1 MKHKSKYILYGILF
15 SLLGLI
21 SFLSSYVL
29 NYYLEISDGALYSLA
44 YERISG
50 LDLIDGYEN
59 FFGYTGGAE
68 PLSFLIFYL
77 FSKFTSIE
85 VSNGILNTVLLF
97 VIFKF
102 LFKQRIKILLF
113 IPFVITNYYFLLLE
127 FTTLRLKIAIIFWI
141 LSLLVKTKGKSN
153 LYYLFAFLSHFQMAL
168 ILFIRLLVEM
178 LIKKKFKIN
187 LNYVIFF
194 LIMLTFVF
202 EKILGKFLWYF
213 NTELYFPMKTILFF
227 IPMIFVLNRVK
238 FLSITFIVFFS
249 LGVFIGEGRLLILL
263 FFLMISEYLLYAKRD
278 LVRGFVLVI
287 YCFYFSIKGI
297 EFAISLI
304 EKVPYFL

>member
-1 MKHKSKYILYGILF
+1 MKFLNKYIFYGILF
-15 SLLGLI
+15 SLSGLI
-21 SFLSSYVL
+21 SFLSSYFL
-29 NYYLEISDGALYSLA
+29 DYYLEISDGALYSLA

-50 LDLIDGYEN
+50 LDIIDGYEN
-59 FFGYTGGAE
+59 FFAYTGGAE
-68 PLSFLIFYL
+68 PLSFLLFYS

-85 VSNGILNTVLLF
+85 VFNGILNTVLLF

-102 LFKQRIKILLF
+102 LYNQRIKLFIF
-113 IPFVITNYYFLLLE
+113 IPFVITNYYFLILE

-141 LSLLVKTKGKSN
+141 LSLLAKTKGKSN

-168 ILFIRLLVEM
+168 ILFIKLLVEM
-178 LIKKKFKIN
+178 LVKKKFKIN

-194 LIMLTFVF
+194 LIIVTFLF

-227 IPMIFVLNRVK
+227 IPMIFVVNRFK
-238 FLSITFIVFFS
+238 FLSITFIIFFS
-249 LGVFIGEGRLLILL
+249 LGIFIGEGRLLILL
-263 FFLMISEYLLYAKRD
+263 FFLMISEYILYAKRD
-278 LVRGFVLVI
+278 FVRGVILVI

>member
-1 MKHKSKYILYGILF
+1 MKFLSKYIFYGILF
-15 SLLGLI
+15 SLSGLI
-21 SFLSSYVL
+21 SFLSSYFL
-29 NYYLEISDGALYSLA
+29 YYYLEISDGALYSLA
-44 YERISG
+44 YERISD
-50 LDLIDGYEN
+50 LDIIDGYEN
-59 FFGYTGGAE
+59 FFSYTGGAE

-77 FSKFTSIE
+77 FSKVTSIE
-85 VSNGILNTVLLF
+85 VFNGILNTVLLF

-102 LFKQRIKILLF
+102 LHKQRIKIFLF
-113 IPFVITNYYFLLLE
+113 IPFVITNFYFLLLE

-141 LSLLVKTKGKSN
+141 LSLMVKTKGKSN

-168 ILFIRLLVEM
+168 ILFIKLLVEM
-178 LIKKKFKIN
+178 VIKKKFKIN

-194 LIMLTFVF
+194 LIILTYLY

-227 IPMIFVLNRVK
+227 IPMIFVVNRLK
-238 FLSITFIVFFS
+238 FLSITFIIFFT
-249 LGVFIGEGRLLILL
+249 LGIFIGEGRLLILL
-263 FFLMISEYLLYAKRD
+263 FFLMISEYLLHAKRD
-278 LVRGFVLVI
+278 FVRGVILVI

-297 EFAISLI
+297 DFAISLI

>member
-1 MKHKSKYILYGILF
+1 MKNKSKYILYGILF
-15 SLLGLI
+15 SLLGII
-21 SFLSSYVL
+21 SFLSAYFL
-29 NYYLEISDGALYSLA
+29 NYYLEISDGVAYSKA
-44 YERISG
+44 YERISD
-50 LDLIDGYEN
+50 LDIIDGYEN
-59 FFGYTGGAE
+59 FIAYTGGAE

-85 VSNGILNTVLLF
+85 VFNGILNTVLLF

-102 LFKQRIKILLF
+102 LYNQRIKLFIF
-113 IPFVITNYYFLLLE
+113 IPFVITNYYFLILE

-153 LYYLFAFLSHFQMAL
+153 LYYLFAFLSHFQLAL
-168 ILFIRLLVEM
+168 IFFIRLLVEM
-178 LIKKKFKIN
+178 LIKKNFKIN

-194 LIMLTFVF
+194 LIILTFLF

-213 NTELYFPMKTILFF
+213 NTELYFPTKTILFF
-227 IPMIFVLNRVK
+227 IPMIFVVNRVK

-249 LGVFIGEGRLLILL
+249 LGVFFGEGRLLILL

-278 LVRGFVLVI
+278 IVRGFVLVI